1 MEDPC
6 SLARGFWDLTTKH
19 TEVMMII
26 RINSS
31 TSTSKNSIS
40 SLLTSLGRDYL
51 CLCGRYH
58 VGSQQW
64 SWPSP
69 PNLSNTASVCLSG
82 SINTKKYSHY
92 DFIILSMCIK
102 IVSWTTKSKWKN
114 LFVWAGQEFGRG
126 YPFGRWSVWNL
137 FENYHYFCK
146 CVVNIYLNQNRFCL
160 DPKQVLKQ
168 YSMMLATRTSW
179 FKFPGN
185 AWTENIR

>member
-1 MEDPC
+1 MEAYIRDILAHTSSPSKNLPNSKWCLSRMEDPC

-31 TSTSKNSIS
+31 TSTSRNSIS

-51 CLCGRYH
+51 CLCGQYH

-69 PNLSNTASVCLSG
+69 PNLSNISSVCLSG
-82 SINTKKYSHY
+82 SINTQKKFSLWFNY
-92 DFIILSMCIK
+92 
-102 IVSWTTKSKWKN
+102 
-114 LFVWAGQEFGRG
+114 
-126 YPFGRWSVWNL
+126 VWNL

-146 CVVNIYLNQNRFCL
+146 CVDLNQNTFCL
-160 DPKQVLKQ
+160 DPKPVLKQ
-168 YSMMLATRTSW
+168 YSMMLSTRTSW
-179 FKFPGN
+179 LKFPGN

>member
-40 SLLTSLGRDYL
+40 SLRTSLGRDYL

-82 SINTKKYSHY
+82 SINTKKIFSLWFYYFEYVHQKCVMNNKVKMKKS
-92 DFIILSMCIK
+92 ICLSRARVWTGLSVWKMECLKLVRKLSLFLQMCCK
-102 IVSWTTKSKWKN
+102 YLFKSK
-114 LFVWAGQEFGRG
+114 
-126 YPFGRWSVWNL
+126 
-137 FENYHYFCK
+137 
-146 CVVNIYLNQNRFCL
+146 
-160 DPKQVLKQ
+160 
-168 YSMMLATRTSW
+168 
-179 FKFPGN
+179 
-185 AWTENIR
+185 